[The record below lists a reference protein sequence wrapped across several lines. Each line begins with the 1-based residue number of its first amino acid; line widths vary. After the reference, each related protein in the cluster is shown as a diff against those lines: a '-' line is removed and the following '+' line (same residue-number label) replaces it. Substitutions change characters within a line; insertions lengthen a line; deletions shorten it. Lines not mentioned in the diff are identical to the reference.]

1 LIPIVH
7 RRLVSRAAYAAGPF
21 PDTSDR
27 EAGVA
32 RYVFATV
39 NGEWMND
46 WFTPDSADGVAW
58 RPTFVRDGE
67 ECDTERAAGLLAGLI
82 ADLDADVVALEEAPS
97 RAAELA
103 LFVDTHLAGRY
114 RFLIGDSGG
123 SQKLGLLVKPAV
135 EAELEAPAGLAD
147 LIEPWLADVDG
158 DAVVN
163 EYEFTRDP
171 LVCRLALD
179 GRPLTLVVAHL
190 KSNFINRGEQM
201 WRDPARRLEFVRSA
215 LQNRRRIAN
224 EGMRIRQYLD
234 ARLDEDPDAAI
245 VVLGDFNDGPGRDL
259 FEQQYLAHNVTD
271 LLVGSSYRPETLFAH
286 ALVDVPAD
294 LRYSAVFDDFVTDEP
309 QKRILLDHIILSP
322 AMASSAGV
330 RRIPGSGRIEHEVWA
345 AHRTGEGTR
354 RDERA
359 TDHRPATVALET

>member
-1 LIPIVH
+1 MPV
-7 RRLVSRAAYAAGPF
+7 
-21 PDTSDR
+21 
-27 EAGVA
+27 VA
-32 RYVFATV
+32 RFAITTL

-46 WFTPDSADGVAW
+46 WFTPDAAAGPAW
-58 RPTFVRDGE
+58 RPTFVRDGV
-67 ECDTERAAGLLAGLI
+67 ECDTEQAAGLLAGLI
-82 ADLDADVVALEEAPS
+82 ADLDSDVVALQEAPS

-103 LFVDTHLAGRY
+103 LFLDTHLAGRY

-123 SQKLGLLVKPAV
+123 SQKLALLAKPTV
-135 EAELEAPAGLAD
+135 EAALVPPAELGD

-171 LVCRLALD
+171 LVCRLTLD
-179 GRPLTLVVAHL
+179 GRSLAVVVAHL

-201 WRDPARRLEFVRSA
+201 WRDPAHRIEFVRSA

-224 EGMRIRQYLD
+224 EGMRMRQYLD
-234 ARLDEDPDAAI
+234 TRLDEDPNAAI

-271 LLVGSSYRPETLFAH
+271 LLVGSSYRPETLFGH

-294 LRYSAVFDDFVTDEP
+294 LRYSAVFDDFVTEEP
-309 QKRILLDHIILSP
+309 QKQILLDHIILSP
-322 AMASSAGV
+322 GMASGAGV
-330 RRIPGSGRIEHEVWA
+330 RKVPGSGRIEHDAWA
-345 AHRTGEGTR
+345 ARRTGNGER

-359 TDHRPATVALET
+359 TDHRPATVVVET